1 MRYSFSSFGM
11 ILVGLIAFVI
21 VITFQRV
28 TINNE
33 GDYYS
38 LKEAMEA
45 SLFES
50 IDIPY
55 YRDAET
61 GGTIK
66 IVEEKFIE
74 NFTRRFIKNTVG
86 NSNGYVLEFYDIME
100 SPPKASVI
108 IKNKTESMTF
118 SDEDFDVVNKL
129 TGILVSK
136 DEETSC
142 TTELSDAY
150 YYSYVVRDN
159 SGVATNKNE
168 SNLKGAGEILRAYS
182 AINSDKYT
190 YTYEQNG
197 DPEFYFYNVCS
208 DCSNKSLK
216 ENDTCYA
223 TSHSYRQE
231 DTAYRTLS
239 NYYASFVSADKNI
252 CAYPLFKS
260 GKNYLYPGCREK
272 LFNNNFGTV
281 TDDTLQLVNADE
293 FINDEKNSKYIA
305 RDATEGYFSG
315 EDWKWT
321 FKKASEVEDL
331 IDGKDYISFA
341 SDGVLNKDDPRADNL
356 YFISWSVPIKYV
368 PFDTSNQKKVGGE
381 CNGYATDGIMLIFK
395 VTWKVTKCLK

>member
-1 MRYSFSSFGM
+1 MRYSFASFGM

-74 NFTRRFIKNTVG
+74 NFTRRFVKNTVG

-108 IKNKTESMTF
+108 IRNKTESMTF

-136 DEETSC
+136 DESTSC
-142 TTELSDAY
+142 SSYYYPAY
-150 YYSYVVRDN
+150 YYSWVNRESKVEGDKTIYF
-159 SGVATNKNE
+159 STNKNG
-168 SNLKGAGEILRAYS
+168 SNINNAGEILRAYS

-197 DPEFYFYNVCS
+197 DPEFYFYNICFTDTDMGRTYKS
-208 DCSNKSLK
+208 DAEKKLAEFYNNFVDHR
-216 ENDTCYA
+216 ND
-223 TSHSYRQE
+223 
-231 DTAYRTLS
+231 
-239 NYYASFVSADKNI
+239 I
-252 CAYPLFKS
+252 CGYPLFRKS
-260 GKNYLYPGCREK
+260 KDVYAYPECLNK
-272 LFNNNFGTV
+272 LINNDFGTV
-281 TDDTLQLVNADE
+281 TDDTLKLVNADD
-293 FINDEKNSKYIA
+293 FINNRENTQYIA
-305 RDATEGYFSG
+305 RDAMYSFYSG
-315 EDWKWT
+315 EMKWT
-321 FKKASEVEDL
+321 FEKVSKVDP
-331 IDGKDYISFA
+331 DYISIG
-341 SDGVLNKDDPRADNL
+341 SDGVLNNKDSSADNL
-356 YFISWSVPIKYV
+356 YFVSWYLPVEKQNV
-368 PFDTSNQKKVGGE
+368 VGGA
-381 CNGYATDGIMLIFK
+381 CNGFEKDSLMLIFK
-395 VTWKVTKCLK
+395 VTWKVTECLK

>member
-1 MRYSFSSFGM
+1 MRYSFASFGM

-55 YRDAET
+55 YRDTET

-74 NFTRRFIKNTVG
+74 NFTRRFVKNTVG

-142 TTELSDAY
+142 TTELTDAY
-150 YYSYVVRDN
+150 YYSYVPRND
-159 SGVATNKNE
+159 SGIATNKNG
-168 SNLKGAGEILRAYS
+168 SNLNGAGEILRAYS

-208 DCSNKSLK
+208 DCSKNLNKN
-216 ENDTCYA
+216 ETCPV
-223 TSHSYRQE
+223 TNHLYRPK
-231 DTAYRTLS
+231 DTAYLELS
-239 NYYASFVSADKNI
+239 NYYASFVDTKENI
-252 CAYPLFKS
+252 CAYPLFKF
-260 GKNYLYPGCREK
+260 GENYLYPGCRDK
-272 LFNNNFGTV
+272 LFNNDFGTV
-281 TDDTLQLVNADE
+281 TDDNLKSVNADE
-293 FINDEKNSKYIA
+293 FINNRENTKYIA
-305 RDATEGYFSG
+305 RDAMEGYFSG
-315 EDWKWT
+315 VGWKWT

-341 SDGVLNKDDPRADNL
+341 SDGVLNKDDPRVDNL
-356 YFISWSVPIKYV
+356 YFISWSVPVEKQNV
-368 PFDTSNQKKVGGE
+368 TGGACE
-381 CNGYATDGIMLIFK
+381 GYKTDGLMLIFK
-395 VTWKVTKCLK
+395 VTWKVTECLK

>member
-74 NFTRRFIKNTVG
+74 NFTRRFVKNTVG

-142 TTELSDAY
+142 SSYLYPAY
-150 YYSYVVRDN
+150 YYSFVERSS
-159 SGVATNKNE
+159 SGIATNKNG
-168 SNLKGAGEILRAYS
+168 SNINGEGEILRAYS

-197 DPEFYFYNVCS
+197 DPEFYFYNLCFKEENGVREY
-208 DCSNKSLK
+208 KSGSAYEKLY
-216 ENDTCYA
+216 NFYNNFVDT
-223 TSHSYRQE
+223 
-231 DTAYRTLS
+231 
-239 NYYASFVSADKNI
+239 NNNI
-252 CAYPLFKS
+252 CGYPLFKKGS
-260 GKNYLYPGCREK
+260 NFLYSDCRDK
-272 LFNNNFGTV
+272 LYTSNFGSV
-281 TDDTLQLVNADE
+281 TEDTLQLVNADE
-293 FINDEKNSKYIA
+293 FINNREYTKYIA
-305 RDATEGYFSG
+305 KDAMYSFYSG
-315 EDWKWT
+315 GMNWVFE
-321 FKKASEVEDL
+321 KASDVDT
-331 IDGKDYISFA
+331 DYISIG
-341 SDGVLNKDDPRADNL
+341 SDGVLNKKDSRVDNL
-356 YFISWSVPIKYV
+356 YFVSWSVPVERQNV
-368 PFDTSNQKKVGGE
+368 PGGA
-381 CNGYATDGIMLIFK
+381 CDGYNMDGLMLIFK
-395 VTWKVTKCLK
+395 VTWKVTECLK

>member
-1 MRYSFSSFGM
+1 MRYSFASFGM

-74 NFTRRFIKNTVG
+74 NFTRRFVKNTVG

-108 IKNKTESMTF
+108 IRNKTESMTF

-136 DEETSC
+136 DESTSC
-142 TTELSDAY
+142 SSYYYPAY
-150 YYSYVVRDN
+150 YYSWVNREVLKDENNEIVTDENGNAKYF
-159 SGVATNKNE
+159 ATNRND
-168 SNLKGAGEILRAYS
+168 SNINNAGEILRAYS

-190 YTYEQNG
+190 YTYEKNG
-197 DPEFYFYNVCS
+197 DPEFYFYNICFT
-208 DCSNKSLK
+208 DNDNGRTYKSTAEK
-216 ENDTCYA
+216 ELADFYNNFVADAND
-223 TSHSYRQE
+223 
-231 DTAYRTLS
+231 
-239 NYYASFVSADKNI
+239 I
-252 CAYPLFKS
+252 CGYPLFRKS
-260 GKNYLYPGCREK
+260 KDEYAYPECLNK
-272 LFNNNFGTV
+272 LINDYFGTV
-281 TDDTLQLVNADE
+281 TDDTLKLVNADG
-293 FINDEKNSKYIA
+293 FINNRDHTQYIA
-305 RDATEGYFSG
+305 RDAMYSFYSG
-315 EDWKWT
+315 KMEWT
-321 FKKASEVEDL
+321 FKKVSEVD
-331 IDGKDYISFA
+331 DTDYISIG
-341 SDGVLNKDDPRADNL
+341 SDGKLSKSDSKADNL
-356 YFISWSVPIKYV
+356 YFVSWYLPVEKQNV
-368 PFDTSNQKKVGGE
+368 KNTGGA
-381 CNGYATDGIMLIFK
+381 CDGYKNDSLMLIFK
-395 VTWKVTKCLK
+395 VTWKVTECLK

>member
-1 MRYSFSSFGM
+1 MRYSFASFGM

-55 YRDAET
+55 YRDTET

-74 NFTRRFIKNTVG
+74 NFTRRFVKNTVG

-100 SPPKASVI
+100 SPPKASVV

-142 TTELSDAY
+142 SSYYYPAY
-150 YYSYVVRDN
+150 YYSFVNRESDGTDIN
-159 SGVATNKNE
+159 GNE
-168 SNLKGAGEILRAYS
+168 
-182 AINSDKYT
+182 
-190 YTYEQNG
+190 
-197 DPEFYFYNVCS
+197 
-208 DCSNKSLK
+208 
-216 ENDTCYA
+216 
-223 TSHSYRQE
+223 
-231 DTAYRTLS
+231 
-239 NYYASFVSADKNI
+239 
-252 CAYPLFKS
+252 
-260 GKNYLYPGCREK
+260 
-272 LFNNNFGTV
+272 
-281 TDDTLQLVNADE
+281 
-293 FINDEKNSKYIA
+293 KYISTN
-305 RDATEGYFSG
+305 RNNSNI
-315 EDWKWT
+315 K
-321 FKKASEVEDL
+321 
-331 IDGKDYISFA
+331 IS
-341 SDGVLNKDDPRADNL
+341 
-356 YFISWSVPIKYV
+356 IKN
-368 PFDTSNQKKVGGE
+368 D
-381 CNGYATDGIMLIFK
+381 CNGSHYCGPLPYQ
-395 VTWKVTKCLK
+395 

>member
-1 MRYSFSSFGM
+1 MRYSFAGFGM
-11 ILVGLIAFVI
+11 VVVGLIAFVI
-21 VITFQRV
+21 VFTFQRV

-55 YRDAET
+55 YRDAES

-66 IVEEKFIE
+66 IVEEKFVE

-108 IKNKTESMTF
+108 IRNKTESMTF

-136 DEETSC
+136 DVDTSC
-142 TTELSDAY
+142 TTELTDAY
-150 YYSYVVRDN
+150 YYSYVVRN
-159 SGVATNKNE
+159 SNGYATNKNG
-168 SNLKGAGEILRAYS
+168 SNLNEAGEILRAYS

-208 DCSNKSLK
+208 DCSNSDKVK
-216 ENDTCYA
+216 NDETCNAGAHTYG
-223 TSHSYRQE
+223 SGSKYE
-231 DTAYRTLS
+231 EIY
-239 NYYASFVSADKNI
+239 NYYKNFTDSGNNI
-252 CAYPLFKS
+252 CGYPLFRS
-260 GKNYLYPGCREK
+260 GGKYLYTGCYDK
-272 LFNNNFGTV
+272 LVNNNFGTV
-281 TDDTLQLVNADE
+281 SEDIMDKVDVEDFINNAD
-293 FINDEKNSKYIA
+293 NTKYVA
-305 RDATEGYFSG
+305 QDATEAYMSG
-315 EDWKWT
+315 SMTWT
-321 FKKASEVEDL
+321 FKKVSDVEEK
-331 IDGKDYISFA
+331 IDNMDYVYFA
-341 SDGVLNKDDPRADNL
+341 SGKTFDKTDIRADNL
-356 YFISWSVPIKYV
+356 YFISWSVPTEIV
-368 PFDTSNQKKVGGE
+368 SRDANHKKVSGA
-381 CNGYATDGIMLIFK
+381 CKGYYTDGLMLIFK
-395 VTWKVTKCLK
+395 INWKVTKCLK

>member
-1 MRYSFSSFGM
+1 MRYSFASFGM

-55 YRDAET
+55 YRDAES

-150 YYSYVVRDN
+150 YYSYVTRSNTDSQGN
-159 SGVATNKNE
+159 YIATNNVGG
-168 SNLKGAGEILRAYS
+168 NLNKKGQLLRAYS
-182 AINSDKYT
+182 AINSDIYT
-190 YTYEQNG
+190 YSYEKTG
-197 DPEFYFYNVCS
+197 DPVFYFYDICSKNDEKGNRVFKDPDTKDLDTLYSNFVNSANEVCGYPFY
-208 DCSNKSLK
+208 NGAYKNQKK
-216 ENDTCYA
+216 ETYYKYAYGDLNNGCPRKTIDNDF
-223 TSHSYRQE
+223 
-231 DTAYRTLS
+231 TLS
-239 NYYASFVSADKNI
+239 TDNLDNVSADKI
-252 CAYPLFKS
+252 IS
-260 GKNYLYPGCREK
+260 
-272 LFNNNFGTV
+272 
-281 TDDTLQLVNADE
+281 D
-293 FINDEKNSKYIA
+293 SKYTIYYSKGI
-305 RDATEGYFSG
+305 TYSQLYYE
-315 EDWKWT
+315 
-321 FKKASEVEDL
+321 FKKASEAGDDD
-331 IDGKDYISFA
+331 IPDYVAFA
-341 SDGVLNKDDPRADNL
+341 SNNELKKDDPNADGL
-356 YFISWSVPIKYV
+356 YFISWSVPV
-368 PFDTSNQKKVGGE
+368 ERLNGEGGY
-381 CNGYATDGIMLIFK
+381 CYGYNDNVLLIFK